1 MRFHD
6 FDPWEYLNNLH
17 LTQIEQQKNIS
28 TIVAAH
34 NTQQQ
39 QVHEVM
45 LAIQRQA
52 QEIRQLQA
60 EILALRLNIRKEN
73 GVD

>member
-17 LTQIEQQKNIS
+17 QTQIEQQKNIS